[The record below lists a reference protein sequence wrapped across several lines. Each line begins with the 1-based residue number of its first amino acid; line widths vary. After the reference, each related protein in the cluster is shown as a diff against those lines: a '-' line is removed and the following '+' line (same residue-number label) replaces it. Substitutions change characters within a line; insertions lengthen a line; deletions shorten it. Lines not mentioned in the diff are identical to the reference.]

1 MKKAMM
7 VLLVALVAVG
17 LIFAQG
23 AQEGKTTE
31 KIKIGALIRN
41 LNETFVRDYTDNL
54 YALAEKAG
62 VEIYVQDANSDVDK
76 QISQLDTMISQGYKY
91 FVIIPQDTSATELM
105 CEKINAVGGAAAFSN
120 IQPSVDALKVGKN
133 FFLASSPEQVAG
145 QYQAEIAIEYFTKYP
160 EKAPGKVIN
169 VLYINGQL
177 GHPAQ
182 VNRRAGFVN
191 TLEAKGWTVNFVAE
205 DTANWGAEQAQQK
218 MDAWVTAFDGKYNL
232 VVAQN
237 DDMALGAIESLIQN
251 GKVKADTSDGTR
263 LLVPV
268 LGVDATATGCASIDR
283 DEMYATVLQDAIGQ
297 STTAFEIVLNIAQGN
312 SPDGFVAGGIAP
324 ATTTIDEE
332 PANDPTIISQCYLVP
347 FKPVTKENYK
357 DYM

>member
-1 MKKAMM
+1 MKKATMI
-7 VLLVALVAVG
+7 LLFALIAVS
-17 LIFAQG
+17 LVFAQG
-23 AQEGKTTE
+23 AQESQKVE
-31 KIKIGALIRN
+31 KIKVGALIRN

-54 YALAEKAG
+54 KVLAEKAG
-62 VEIYVQDANSDVDK
+62 VDLNVQDANSDVDK
-76 QISQLDTMISQGYKY
+76 QLTQLQTLISQGYKY
-91 FVIIPQDTSATELM
+91 FVIIPQDTSATEQM
-105 CEKINAVGGAAAFSN
+105 CELINAVGGAAAFSN
-120 IQPSVDALKVGKN
+120 IQPSVAALKVGKN

-160 EKAPGKVIN
+160 EKAPNKTIN
-169 VLYINGQL
+169 VLYLNGQL

-191 TLEAKGWTVNFVAE
+191 TLESKGWTVNFVAE

-251 GKVKADTSDGTR
+251 GKVKSDTSDGTR

-283 DEMYATVLQDAIGQ
+283 KEMYATVLQDAIGQ
-297 STTAFEIVLNIAQGN
+297 STTAFEIVLNIAKGN

-324 ATTTIDEE
+324 ATATIDEE
-332 PANDPTIISQCYLVP
+332 PANDPAIISQCYLVP
-347 FKPVTKENYK
+347 FKPVTMENYK
-357 DYM
+357 DYL